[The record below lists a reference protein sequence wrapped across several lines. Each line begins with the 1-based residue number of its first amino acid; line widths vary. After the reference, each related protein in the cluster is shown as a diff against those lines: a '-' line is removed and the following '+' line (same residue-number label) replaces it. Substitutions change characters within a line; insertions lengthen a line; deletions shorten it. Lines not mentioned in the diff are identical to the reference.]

1 MASKKVNKFRVP
13 YNPKLPLWLQPD
25 DVDMSRT
32 VEGDALELAQSAA
45 EKVTFLQV
53 EEPSSDLEV
62 GQDAAENVSMAAAS
76 DARVRINV
84 AGRQGFLDGTS
95 NAQTVAPANGDS
107 YLGDLD
113 QQANVS
119 KQADLVEEIEPDEA
133 LEVAIEA
140 DTIDTD
146 TISKVSAHKVSAHKD
161 AAHKDSAHKDAA
173 HKDSAHKDTANVVSL
188 RPDASVSDRTED
200 ISITEEVETID
211 VALTA
216 QDVESAIDV
225 TFSAHTDG
233 FEPDLVLENDENFN
247 YDISSLEGAETGEI
261 ALEDADLD
269 IPIPPSRYDAPN
281 PNQKVDD
288 LDIADDIHASDVRAG
303 TSREIVAMSNEYS
316 VSSADTVLPEAT
328 FLLNPTTTKRGG
340 ILGAI
345 ASVYRGFLSMVGNTL
360 VFVIMLFAALCSGLL
375 FGYLGFDLPF

>member
-1 MASKKVNKFRVP
+1 
-13 YNPKLPLWLQPD
+13 
-25 DVDMSRT
+25 MSRT

-146 TISKVSAHKVSAHKD
+146 TISKVSAHKD
-161 AAHKDSAHKDAA
+161 A
-173 HKDSAHKDTANVVSL
+173 AHKDTANVVSL
-188 RPDASVSDRTED
+188 RPDASVSDRPED

-233 FEPDLVLENDENFN
+233 FEPDLVLENDENFK

-269 IPIPPSRYDAPN
+269 IPILPSRYDAPN

>member
-1 MASKKVNKFRVP
+1 
-13 YNPKLPLWLQPD
+13 
-25 DVDMSRT
+25 MSRT

-161 AAHKDSAHKDAA
+161 AAHKDSAHKD
-173 HKDSAHKDTANVVSL
+173 TANVVSL
-188 RPDASVSDRTED
+188 RPDASVSDRPED

-233 FEPDLVLENDENFN
+233 FEPDLVLENDENFK

-269 IPIPPSRYDAPN
+269 IPILPSRYDAPN